1 MSTKNTNSKRK
12 ENKTLL
18 QAIEHVGWSDGRGIK
33 NTVDI

>member
-18 QAIEHVGWSDGRGIK
+18 QAIEHVGWSDGRGLK
-33 NTVDI
+33 YTVDI